1 LRSTAQ
7 LSRQKLRLP
16 SARWIAISEFSSP
29 RCQPLRAAAAAA
41 AALAAADS
49 NVMLRV
55 EGFPERRGPSD
66 ELPAGWEAKI
76 DPATGRLFFHHA
88 SSSTSQWLSPNAP
101 APTRAHRAP
110 PPEPYPQAESDG
122 PDLLVL
128 RHASV
133 PDDSKPALADHHFV
147 PQTTNLQAP
156 RMGNLGRETP
166 SAQFKTLSLMSRGV

>member
-1 LRSTAQ
+1 MDAGATDETRGAT
-7 LSRQKLRLP
+7 
-16 SARWIAISEFSSP
+16 SARCRWPSPRSSP
-29 RCQPLRAAAAAA
+29 PSPPL
-41 AALAAADS
+41 LSADS

-66 ELPAGWEAKI
+66 ELPAGWEAMI

>member
-1 LRSTAQ
+1 MVAGATDETRGVEI
-7 LSRQKLRLP
+7 RR
-16 SARWIAISEFSSP
+16 RWPVATVVTTV
-29 RCQPLRAAAAAA
+29 AAAASGR
-41 AALAAADS
+41 DS
-49 NVMLRV
+49 NLMLRV

-66 ELPAGWEAKI
+66 ELPAGWETMI

-147 PQTTNLQAP
+147 PQTTNLAGAADGAIWAA
-156 RMGNLGRETP
+156 RRRRP
-166 SAQFKTLSLMSRGV
+166 SSKPCRS

>member
-1 LRSTAQ
+1 MAALTTA
-7 LSRQKLRLP
+7 
-16 SARWIAISEFSSP
+16 AR
-29 RCQPLRAAAAAA
+29 RAD
-41 AALAAADS
+41 ALAAADS
-49 NVMLRV
+49 NGMLRV

>member
-1 LRSTAQ
+1 MDAGATDETRGAELRG
-7 LSRQKLRLP
+7 RWP
-16 SARWIAISEFSSP
+16 SPPSSP
-29 RCQPLRAAAAAA
+29 PSPPL
-41 AALAAADS
+41 LPADS
-49 NVMLRV
+49 NLMLRV

-66 ELPAGWEAKI
+66 ELPAGWEAMI